1 MMRFHILS
9 LFLCLASLLSAQNI
23 SVSSFKLDPND
34 LTANLEGTTV
44 YDQNGQKCALIRI
57 QTTQKGFSFDV
68 GSLGV
73 QKVDDNKVG
82 EIWLYVPEGVKR
94 LTMRHAQ
101 LGTLEKWPFPINI
114 MGSKTYMM
122 YITTANVHTVIEEA
136 VTQQYVVFRVNPP
149 EAVVEFDG
157 DIIDLNEG
165 VGNKFKSFGT
175 YDYTVQAKLYHPQTG
190 KVTVNDPNNKHEVKI
205 DLIPAFGY
213 IEVPAEGKLAGA
225 KVFIDNEYKGTVP
238 FRSERLASGDHQ
250 VRVVQQM
257 YSPVAQA
264 VSVKDGETTRF
275 APSLSADFARITLR
289 VEGNAEIWV
298 NNERKGAGTW
308 TGELATGDYKIE
320 CRLPNHR
327 TATKQLAIQPALDG
341 QTIDLAAPTPIYGKL
356 NITSVPSD
364 TDIYLDGQKV
374 GTTPMMLPKC
384 LVGQH
389 TLKVSKA
396 GHSDFTKTFSLVEGT
411 TEEISARLESG
422 KPVTITAPEGADIYV
437 DGTKVATTRF
447 EGALT
452 FGSHTA
458 YAMQGGKKSGEK
470 NINVSMQGGDVPAV
484 ALAFTKN
491 KTFTVGGVSFE
502 MVFVESG
509 TFQMGSNDG
518 YDNEKPVHSVTLS
531 DYYIGQTEVTQ
542 ELWQAVMGSNPAKYE
557 KGPNLPVY
565 YVSWNDCQEFII
577 KLNRL
582 TGGRFR
588 LPTEAEWEYAARGGN
603 KSRGYKYSGSD
614 YLGSVAWYK
623 DNSGDEVHPV
633 GSKSANELGLYDMSG
648 NVWEWCS
655 DRYGSYP
662 SSPQTNPTG
671 ASSGSRRVLRGGSCI
686 NGESLCRSAIRFI
699 YDPSHRIYNYGLRLA
714 YYFDTDKTKRKR

>member
-122 YITTANVHTVIEEA
+122 YITTANVHTVVEEA

-213 IEVPAEGKLAGA
+213 IEVPAEGNLSGA
-225 KVFIDNEYKGTVP
+225 KVFIDNELKGTVP
-238 FRSERLASGDHQ
+238 FRSERLASGSYQ
-250 VRVVQQM
+250 VRLVQQM
-257 YSPVAQA
+257 YSPVTQEVA
-264 VSVKDGETTRF
+264 VTDGETTRF
-275 APSLSADFARITLR
+275 APSLSADFANVTLR

-308 TGELATGDYKIE
+308 TGNLATGDYKIE
-320 CRLPNHR
+320 CRLAGHR

-356 NITSVPSD
+356 NITSVPGD
-364 TDIYLDGQKV
+364 ADIYLDGQKV

-396 GHSDFTKTFSLVEGT
+396 GHSDFTKAFSLAEGA

-447 EGALT
+447 EGALA
-452 FGSHTA
+452 FGNHTA
-458 YAMQGGKKSGEK
+458 YAMKGGKKSGEK
-470 NINVSMQGGDVPAV
+470 TINVSMQGGDVPAV
-484 ALAFTKN
+484 MLAFHEN
-491 KTFTVGGVSFE
+491 KTFTVKGVSFE
-502 MVFVESG
+502 MVFVEGG

-518 YDNEKPVHSVTLS
+518 DSDEKPVHQVTLS
-531 DYYIGQTEVTQ
+531 NYYIGKTEVTQ
-542 ELWQAVMGSNPAKYE
+542 ELWQAVMGSNPSFSSFKGAK
-557 KGPNLPVY
+557 NPVN
-565 YVSWNDCQEFII
+565 YVSWNDCQEFIK
-577 KLNRL
+577 KLNKL
-582 TGGRFR
+582 TKQNFR

-614 YLGSVAWYK
+614 YLGSVAWYE
-623 DNSGDEVHPV
+623 DNSGNEVHPV
-633 GSKSANELGLYDMSG
+633 GSKSPNELGLYDMSG

-655 DRYGSYP
+655 DWYGSYP
-662 SSPQTNPTG
+662 SSSQTNPTG
-671 ASSGSRRVLRGGSCI
+671 PSSGSYRVLRGGSFYV
-686 NGESLCRSAIRFI
+686 GAAGCRSANRFI
-699 YDPSHRIYNYGLRLA
+699 NGPIYRSLSLGLRLA
-714 YYFDTDKTKRKR
+714 H